1 MLFRSLLD
9 WLVDR
14 RTGVGALPEKVAAD
28 GSPAGPAPLAW
39 TCSLLLLALCES
51 DRGR

>member
-1 MLFRSLLD
+1 MAYAVVFAATA
-9 WLVDR
+9 R
-14 RTGVGALPEKVAAD
+14 RDLTALPEKVAAD